1 MRGNALK
8 DTTTINSM
16 YNVKQN
22 SDKKVKG
29 SDRTSNNII

>member
-22 SDKKVKG
+22 SDKEVVI
-29 SDRTSNNII
+29 DLVTT